1 MPSIYVISQY
11 VAYQNSVRLVEFMPF
26 TTAFHPSL
34 YNSCLIVNPWARLM
48 LIIVKTMFIERKK
61 KKNKQ
66 SRFPWFTQAET
77 SRPCAERISTPSTL
91 TELTAFLKKKKKKR
105 RRIQTTNTLWIF
117 GTALSVFSVHT
128 PLDTTLEY
136 VGVNLKF
143 FCTKKP
149 HEE

>member
-61 KKNKQ
+61 KQTISISLVHPSGDEPSLCRTDFHTVHVN
-66 SRFPWFTQAET
+66 
-77 SRPCAERISTPSTL
+77 RINSF
-91 TELTAFLKKKKKKR
+91 FLKKKKKKKE
-105 RRIQTTNTLWIF
+105 TNSDNKHLVNIRNRVI
-117 GTALSVFSVHT
+117 SVFRSHPPRHHLRVCRCESQIFLHKKT
-128 PLDTTLEY
+128 P
-136 VGVNLKF
+136 
-143 FCTKKP
+143 
-149 HEE
+149 

>member
-1 MPSIYVISQY
+1 MPSIYVISRY

-91 TELTAFLKKKKKKR
+91 TELTAFLKKKKKKGDEFR
-105 RRIQTTNTLWIF
+105 QQTPCEYSEPRYQCF
-117 GTALSVFSVHT
+117 PFT
-128 PLDTTLEY
+128 PPST
-136 VGVNLKF
+136 
-143 FCTKKP
+143 P
-149 HEE
+149 P